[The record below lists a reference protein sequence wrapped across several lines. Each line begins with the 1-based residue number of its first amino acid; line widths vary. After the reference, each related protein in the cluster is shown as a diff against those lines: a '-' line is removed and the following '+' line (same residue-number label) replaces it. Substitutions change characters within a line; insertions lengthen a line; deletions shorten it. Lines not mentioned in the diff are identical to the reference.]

1 MRRVKSKAYLD
12 YSKNFPSLNTFWI
25 PSNLGK
31 HGIPVLQKVDLKPD
45 ELCPYDERRKSDEYD
60 KDLPKNVAIHFFMTD
75 HWFNGIWTYPERAF
89 QSICRFDCVI
99 SPDFSLY
106 RDWPLSM
113 QMWNTYRNRWL
124 GAWWTQQGMKVIPSV
139 NWSTKESYDFCFEG
153 LPTKGTLAITTM
165 EINSKDKLGRQLFL
179 AGFEEMLRRCELD
192 LLLVYGKG
200 FPRILEEKVSVQRY
214 AHRLTEV
221 HQRLS

>member
-1 MRRVKSKAYLD
+1 
-12 YSKNFPSLNTFWI
+12 
-25 PSNLGK
+25 
-31 HGIPVLQKVDLKPD
+31 
-45 ELCPYDERRKSDEYD
+45 
-60 KDLPKNVAIHFFMTD
+60 MTD